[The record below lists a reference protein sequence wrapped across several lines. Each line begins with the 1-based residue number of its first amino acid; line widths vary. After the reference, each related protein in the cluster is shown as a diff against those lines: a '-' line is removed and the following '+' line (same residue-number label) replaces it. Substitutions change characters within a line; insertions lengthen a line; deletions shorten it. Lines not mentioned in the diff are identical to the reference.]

1 MSTPS
6 LTRFYIA
13 GMDSTRRAA
22 LQAGA
27 LVALA
32 DAFALRRA
40 WGSLGERVAI
50 ALAVGAIVVG
60 AALALTPW
68 LALLDERGAGWRRAR
83 ALGAALVA
91 GIGVGVPLAMTAT
104 ARRTLGPALASIA
117 LSLAVA
123 ALLFAIARAPRII
136 ASLVGASAIAGELA
150 LPRRLYP
157 SVRVLL
163 VVVAFVALACALRR
177 AAALIDT
184 NRPRRAHASATNAT
198 TTSSTRTDG

>member
-1 MSTPS
+1 MR
-6 LTRFYIA
+6 LRC
-13 GMDSTRRAA
+13 GER
-22 LQAGA
+22 GA
-27 LVALA
+27 RSV
-32 DAFALRRA
+32 
-40 WGSLGERVAI
+40 ERVAI
-50 ALAVGAIVVG
+50 SALAVGAISVVG

-83 ALGAALVA
+83 
-91 GIGVGVPLAMTAT
+91 VPRRGRWSRGSCPRAVVMTAT
-104 ARRTLGPALASIA
+104 ARRTLGPALCRSRCRWR
-117 LSLAVA
+117 S

-163 VVVAFVALACALRR
+163 VVVAFVALACARRGRFVSIR
-177 AAALIDT
+177 AAA
-184 NRPRRAHASATNAT
+184 RRSAHASATNAT